1 MDLNN
6 YNQIVSRA
14 NDIQK
19 IWQKVPAPKRGEV
32 IRSFGNKLRKNKSE
46 LALIITKDARKIIS
60 EAEGEVQEAI
70 DMCDFATGLSRQL
83 YGLTMPSER
92 PNHRLQELWHPLG
105 TVGCITAFNFPIA
118 VFAWNFCLA
127 AVCGN
132 SMI

>member
-14 NDIQK
+14 NDVQK
-19 IWQKVPAPKRGEV
+19 MWQKVPAPKRGEV
-32 IRSFGNKLRKNKSE
+32 IRSFGNELRKHKSE
-46 LALIITKDARKIIS
+46 LAKLITKDARKIIS

-105 TVGCITAFNFPIA
+105 TVGSVSYTHLTLPTKRI
-118 VFAWNFCLA
+118 V
-127 AVCGN
+127 
-132 SMI
+132 